1 MNTRSIRPLG
11 PRASLADLAYGRIK
25 DDILNGILRPGE
37 SISTGDIAKELQ
49 ISPMPV
55 RSALTRLQ
63 AEGLVTIAP
72 QRGVAVTPV
81 TPEEL
86 EEYSVI
92 RSRLEGLAANLAAS
106 KLSETGVETLR
117 RIMQEMEQSAA
128 ADDAKKWGKAN
139 AHFHEA
145 IIESSGKKN
154 LIRLLKEVRHQ
165 GMRARIIFRHVPG
178 HMARRNTEH
187 EEILR
192 AVTSKQGRLAER
204 LMRAHILAASKELVE
219 YVRSESGGPG

>member
-1 MNTRSIRPLG
+1 MSSRSIRPLA
-11 PRASLADLAYGRIK
+11 PRESLADLAYARIK

-37 SISTGDIAKELQ
+37 SISTGDIAKRLQ

-55 RSALTRLQ
+55 RSALTRLK

-86 EEYSVI
+86 QEFSVI

-106 KLSETGVETLR
+106 KISETHVDALGRVLR
-117 RIMQEMEQSAA
+117 EMEQYAA
-128 ADDAKKWGKAN
+128 TDDAKKWGKAN
-139 AHFHEA
+139 AQFHEMV
-145 IIESSGKKN
+145 IECSENKK

-165 GMRARIIFRHVPG
+165 GMRARIVFRHVPG
-178 HMARRNTEH
+178 HMARRNEEH
-187 EEILR
+187 EHILQ
-192 AVTSKQGRLAER
+192 AVASKQARLAER
-204 LMRAHILAASKELVE
+204 LMRSHVLAASKELVE
-219 YVRSESGGPG
+219 YVRSESGGLG